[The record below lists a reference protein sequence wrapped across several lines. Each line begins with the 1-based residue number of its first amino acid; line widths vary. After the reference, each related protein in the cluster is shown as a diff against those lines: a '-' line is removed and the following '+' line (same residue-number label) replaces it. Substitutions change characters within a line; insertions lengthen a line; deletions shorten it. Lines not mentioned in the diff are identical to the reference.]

1 MKKFSMQEIVKL
13 ENKQYEKQ
21 LNRIHRTVYK
31 YAKHGHHRCI
41 VECSDNVMASRIMC
55 TLHQEGL
62 IAQIHGYSHIEIT
75 WG

>member
-1 MKKFSMQEIVKL
+1 MKKFSIKKIEEL

-41 VECSDNVMASRIMC
+41 VECSDHIIASRIMC